1 MTGYNAYPET
11 RLRRLRG
18 TDPLR
23 NLARETRLSPKE
35 FIYPMFVM
43 HGHGVRD
50 PIEPMPGCYQVSLD
64 VMSEDVGEAAE
75 LGIGG
80 VLLFGL
86 PAEKDPVGLEGYD
99 PEGIVQEAVRT
110 IKRDHPEMLVSTDV
124 CMCEYTDHGHCGVI
138 DNGRVDNDAT
148 LELLARTALSHVQA
162 GADLPAPSAMMD
174 GQVWAIRQ
182 ALNANGYD
190 DTPIMGYAA
199 KFSSAFYGPFRVAA
213 GSTPQ
218 FGDRKTYQMDPANS
232 RMAMREIES
241 DIAEGADIVMV
252 KPAMAYMDVIRE
264 ARERFNHPLA
274 AYNVSGEYSMVKAA
288 AQQGWI
294 DERPVTTE
302 LLTGIKR
309 AGADIIISYFAK
321 DVARWARE

>member
-1 MTGYNAYPET
+1 MTSTRAYPET

-18 TDPLR
+18 TGPLR

-43 HGHGVRD
+43 HGQGVRE
-50 PIEPMPGCYQVSLD
+50 PIDPMPGCFQVSLD
-64 VMSEDVGEAAE
+64 VMSDEVGEAAE

-86 PAEKDPVGLEGYD
+86 PAEKDPQGTEGYD
-99 PEGIVQEAVRT
+99 PEGIVQEAVRV
-110 IKRDHPEMLVSTDV
+110 IKRDHPDMLVSTDV
-124 CMCEYTDHGHCGVI
+124 CMCEYTDHGHCGI
-138 DNGRVDNDAT
+138 IHNGRVDNDQT

-182 ALNANGYD
+182 ALDANGYE

-199 KFSSAFYGPFRVAA
+199 KYASAFYGPFRVAA
-213 GSTPQ
+213 GSNPQ
-218 FGDRKTYQMDPANS
+218 FGDRKSYQLDPANS

-264 ARERFNHPLA
+264 ARQRFDHPLA

-288 AQQGWI
+288 SQQGWI
-294 DERPVTTE
+294 DERPVTIE

-321 DVARWARE
+321 DVARWQRE

>member
-1 MTGYNAYPET
+1 
-11 RLRRLRG
+11 
-18 TDPLR
+18 
-23 NLARETRLSPKE
+23 
-35 FIYPMFVM
+35 
-43 HGHGVRD
+43 
-50 PIEPMPGCYQVSLD
+50 
-64 VMSEDVGEAAE
+64 
-75 LGIGG
+75 
-80 VLLFGL
+80 
-86 PAEKDPVGLEGYD
+86 
-99 PEGIVQEAVRT
+99 
-110 IKRDHPEMLVSTDV
+110 
-124 CMCEYTDHGHCGVI
+124 
-138 DNGRVDNDAT
+138 
-148 LELLARTALSHVQA
+148 
-162 GADLPAPSAMMD
+162 MD

-182 ALNANGYD
+182 TLNANGYD

-199 KFSSAFYGPFRVAA
+199 KFASGFYGPFRVAA

-218 FGDRKTYQMDPANS
+218 FGDRKSYQMDPANS

-252 KPAMAYMDVIRE
+252 KPAMAYMDVIRD

-274 AYNVSGEYSMVKAA
+274 AYNVSGEYSMIKAA

-321 DVARWARE
+321 DVARWLKE

>member
-1 MTGYNAYPET
+1 MTSYSGYPET

-18 TDPLR
+18 SDPLR

-43 HGHGVRD
+43 HGHGMRE
-50 PIEPMPGCYQVSLD
+50 PIEPMPGCHQVSLD
-64 VMSEDVGEAAE
+64 VMSEEVGEAAE

-86 PAEKDPVGLEGYD
+86 PAEKDPLGTEGYD

-110 IKRDHPEMLVSTDV
+110 ISRATPEMLVITDGWHV
-124 CMCEYTDHGHCGVI
+124 SSNITDHGHCGVI
-138 DNGRVDNDAT
+138 DNGRIDNDAT

-174 GQVWAIRQ
+174 GQ
-182 ALNANGYD
+182 
-190 DTPIMGYAA
+190 
-199 KFSSAFYGPFRVAA
+199 
-213 GSTPQ
+213 
-218 FGDRKTYQMDPANS
+218 FGDRKTYQMDPAHS

-288 AQQGWI
+288 AQNGWV

-321 DVARWARE
+321 DVARWAQG

>member
-43 HGHGVRD
+43 HGHGVRE
-50 PIEPMPGCYQVSLD
+50 PIEPMPGCHQVSLD
-64 VMSEDVGEAAE
+64 VMSEEVGEAAE

-86 PAEKDPVGLEGYD
+86 PAEKDALGTEGYD

-110 IKRDHPEMLVSTDV
+110 IKRDHPDMMVCTDI

-138 DNGRVDNDAT
+138 DKGRIDNDQT
-148 LELLARTALSHVQA
+148 LELLARTAVTHVQA

-182 ALNANGYD
+182 ALNAEGYE

-199 KFSSAFYGPFRVAA
+199 KFASGFYGPFRV
-213 GSTPQ
+213 GRGLYSPVRRPQ
-218 FGDRKTYQMDPANS
+218 VVPDGPGQLAHGHARD
-232 RMAMREIES
+232 
-241 DIAEGADIVMV
+241 
-252 KPAMAYMDVIRE
+252 
-264 ARERFNHPLA
+264 RERHRRGRGHRHGQARHGLHGRHPR
-274 AYNVSGEYSMVKAA
+274 G
-288 AQQGWI
+288 
-294 DERPVTTE
+294 P
-302 LLTGIKR
+302 R
-309 AGADIIISYFAK
+309 ALQSSAG
-321 DVARWARE
+321 RLQRQR